1 MMGVDGQSHQVPPRR
16 NMRGGNVRDLEG
28 RVNPLSAAPKCGRN
42 GGLGAGVLGRA
53 QTLRRPGIT
62 AGSSRVQTRVASPGP
77 GG

>member
-1 MMGVDGQSHQVPPRR
+1 M
-16 NMRGGNVRDLEG
+16 
-28 RVNPLSAAPKCGRN
+28 NPLSATPKCGTN

-62 AGSSRVQTRVASPGP
+62 AGSSRVQTRVVASPGP